1 MKKFFV
7 ILSLFL
13 LPVRLQ
19 SIRMRVDV
27 LKSHRLPYR

>member
-1 MKKFFV
+1 MKKLLV

-19 SIRMRVDV
+19 SIRVPVDV
-27 LKSHRLPYR
+27 LQSRRLPYR

>member
-13 LPVRLQ
+13 LPVRLP
-19 SIRMRVDV
+19 SIRVAVDV
-27 LKSHRLPYR
+27 LQSRRLPYR